1 MPRFLLPQ
9 RIAKAVGKEMK
20 RTEVD
25 VLIIGGGPAG
35 LAAAIELK
43 KRGVKT
49 VRVIEREKIAG
60 GVPRHSFHPGYGLR
74 DLKQFLSGPR
84 YAEKYVE
91 AAIKAGVHIST
102 SSTATA
108 WISDYEIKVTAPTG
122 LEVISARA
130 IILATGARE
139 RARAAR
145 AVPGKR
151 PAGIY
156 TTGSLQQSTYLE
168 NLKIGTRA
176 VIVGAEHV
184 SFSAVMTL
192 KHAGVKTVAML
203 TDKSRH
209 ETIGL
214 IRWALGFWYRFKLI
228 TKTEIVE
235 VLGDKRVTGVRIRRA
250 GVERVIACD
259 TIVFTGNWIPDNELA
274 RRGGFAIDS
283 TFKSPIVDESAQM
296 QRKGIYAIGNLVLP
310 IKAADKCAVDAR
322 EVARKVA
329 ANLS

>member
-1 MPRFLLPQ
+1 
-9 RIAKAVGKEMK
+9 MK
-20 RTEVD
+20 RTDVD
-25 VLIIGGGPAG
+25 VLVIGGGPAG

-43 KRGVKT
+43 KSGVQS
-49 VRVIEREKIAG
+49 VRVIERERVAG

-74 DLKQFLSGPR
+74 DFKQFLSGPK
-84 YAEKYVE
+84 YAKKYVE
-91 AAIKAGVHIST
+91 SALTSGVVIST
-102 SSTATA
+102 LSTATHFGEKN
-108 WISDYEIKVTAPTG
+108 SVQVTSPAGIET
-122 LEVISARA
+122 INARA

-156 TTGSLQQSTYLE
+156 TTGSLQQATYLE
-168 NLKIGTRA
+168 DLAIGTRA

-203 TDKSRH
+203 TDKRKH
-209 ETIGL
+209 ETLGVVRI
-214 IRWALGFWYRFKLI
+214 ALGLWYRFKLM

-235 VLGDKRVTGVRIRRA
+235 VLGDSRVTGVRIRRN
-250 GVERVIACD
+250 GVEKVIACD
-259 TIVFTGNWIPDNELA
+259 TIVFTGNWIPDNELV
-274 RRGGFAIDS
+274 RRGGFEIDS
-283 TFKSPIVDESAQM
+283 TYKSPIVSADAQIA
-296 QRKGIYAIGNLVLP
+296 GTSIYAVGNLVLP

-322 EVARKVA
+322 AVAKKVA
-329 ANLS
+329 ATLD

>member
-1 MPRFLLPQ
+1 
-9 RIAKAVGKEMK
+9 MK

-25 VLIIGGGPAG
+25 VLIIGAGPAG

-43 KRGVKT
+43 KSGVKS
-49 VRVIEREKIAG
+49 VRVIERERVAG

-74 DLKQFLSGPR
+74 DFKRFLSGPR
-84 YAEKYVE
+84 YAQKYVD
-91 AAIKAGVHIST
+91 AAVEAGVQIST
-102 SSTATA
+102 LSTATE
-108 WISDYEIKVTAPTG
+108 WVNDSQVRVTSPAGIET
-122 LEVISARA
+122 ITARS

-156 TTGSLQQSTYLE
+156 TTGSLQQATYLE
-168 NLKIGTRA
+168 DLEIGTRA
-176 VIVGAEHV
+176 VVVGAEHV

-203 TDKSRH
+203 TDKNKH
-209 ETIGL
+209 ESIGL
-214 IRWALGFWYRFKLI
+214 VRVALGIWYRFKLI

-235 VLGDKRVTGVRIRRA
+235 VLGDNRVTGVRIRRA
-250 GVERVIACD
+250 GIESVIACD
-259 TIVFTGNWIPDNELA
+259 TIVFTGNWIPDNELV

-283 TFKSPIVDESAQM
+283 IYKSPVVNATAQIS
-296 QRKGIYAIGNLVLP
+296 GTSIYAIGNLVLP
-310 IKAADKCAVDAR
+310 IKAADQCAVDAKT
-322 EVARKVA
+322 VAKKVA
-329 ANLS
+329 ASLR

>member
-1 MPRFLLPQ
+1 VKTSQ
-9 RIAKAVGKEMK
+9 
-20 RTEVD
+20 VD

-43 KRGVKT
+43 KSGINN
-49 VRVIEREKIAG
+49 VRIIERERVAG

-74 DLKQFLSGPR
+74 DFKQFLSGPK
-84 YAEKYVE
+84 YAKKYVE
-91 AAIKAGVHIST
+91 SALTSGVVIST
-102 SSTATA
+102 LSTATHFGEKN
-108 WISDYEIKVTAPTG
+108 SVQVTSPAGIET
-122 LEVISARA
+122 ISARA

-156 TTGSLQQSTYLE
+156 TTGSLQQATYLE
-168 NLKIGTRA
+168 DLAIGSRA

-203 TDKSRH
+203 TDKKKH
-209 ETIGL
+209 ETVGL
-214 IRWALGFWYRFKLI
+214 VRIALGLWYRFKLM

-235 VLGDKRVTGVRIRRA
+235 VLGDSRVTGVRIRRS
-250 GVERVIACD
+250 GVEKIIACD
-259 TIVFTGNWIPDNELA
+259 TIVFTGDWIPDNELV

-283 TFKSPIVDESAQM
+283 TYKSPIVSANAQIA
-296 QRKGIYAIGNLVLP
+296 GTSIYAVGNLVLP

-322 EVARKVA
+322 VIAKKVA
-329 ANLS
+329 ANLN

>member
-1 MPRFLLPQ
+1 
-9 RIAKAVGKEMK
+9 MK

-35 LAAAIELK
+35 LSAAIELK
-43 KRGVKT
+43 KSGVKS
-49 VRVIEREKIAG
+49 VRVIERERSAG

-74 DLKQFLSGPR
+74 DFKQFLSGPK
-84 YAEKYVE
+84 YAQKYVA
-91 AAIKAGVHIST
+91 AAIAAGVQIST
-102 SSTATA
+102 SSTATKWA
-108 WISDYEIKVTAPTG
+108 SDYEIEVTLPTG
-122 LEVISARA
+122 LETITARA

-168 NLKIGTRA
+168 DLDIGTRA
-176 VIVGAEHV
+176 VVVGAEHV

-203 TDKSRH
+203 TDKKKH
-209 ETIGL
+209 ETVGIV
-214 IRWALGFWYRFKLI
+214 RWALGLWYRFRLI
-228 TKTEIVE
+228 TECEIIDIQ
-235 VLGDKRVTGVRIRRA
+235 GDKRVSGLRIRR
-250 GVERVIACD
+250 GGKEILIACD

-274 RRGGFAIDS
+274 RRGGFDIDA
-283 TFKSPIVDESAQM
+283 TYKSPLVDASSQM
-296 QRKGIYAIGNLVLP
+296 QRNNIYAIGNLVLP
-310 IKAADKCAVDAR
+310 IKAADKCALDAR
-322 EVARKVA
+322 AVAKMVA
-329 ANLS
+329 AKLR

>member
-1 MPRFLLPQ
+1 
-9 RIAKAVGKEMK
+9 MK

-25 VLIIGGGPAG
+25 VLIIGAGPAG

-43 KRGVKT
+43 KSGVKS
-49 VRVIEREKIAG
+49 VRVIERERVAG

-74 DLKQFLSGPR
+74 DFKRFLSGPR
-84 YAEKYVE
+84 YAQKYVD
-91 AAIKAGVHIST
+91 AAVEAGVQIST
-102 SSTATA
+102 LSTATE
-108 WISDYEIKVTAPTG
+108 WVSDSQVRVTSPAGIET
-122 LEVISARA
+122 ITARS

-156 TTGSLQQSTYLE
+156 TTGSLQQATYLE
-168 NLKIGTRA
+168 DLEIGTRA
-176 VIVGAEHV
+176 VVVGAEHV

-203 TDKSRH
+203 TDKNKH
-209 ETIGL
+209 ESIGL
-214 IRWALGFWYRFKLI
+214 VRVALEIWYRFKLI

-235 VLGDKRVTGVRIRRA
+235 VLGDKRVTGVRIRRGA
-250 GVERVIACD
+250 VESVIACD
-259 TIVFTGNWIPDNELA
+259 TIVFTGNWIPDNELV

-283 TFKSPIVDESAQM
+283 IYKSPVVNATAQIS
-296 QRKGIYAIGNLVLP
+296 GTSIYAIGNLVLP
-310 IKAADKCAVDAR
+310 IKAADQCAVDAKT
-322 EVARKVA
+322 VAKKVA
-329 ANLS
+329 ASLR

>member
-1 MPRFLLPQ
+1 
-9 RIAKAVGKEMK
+9 MK

-43 KRGVKT
+43 KSGVKS
-49 VRVIEREKIAG
+49 VRVIERERVAG

-74 DLKQFLSGPR
+74 DFKRFLSGPR
-84 YAEKYVE
+84 YAQKYVD
-91 AAIKAGVHIST
+91 AAVEAGVQIST
-102 SSTATA
+102 LSTATE
-108 WISDYEIKVTAPTG
+108 WVNDSQVRVTSPAGIET
-122 LEVISARA
+122 ITARS

-168 NLKIGTRA
+168 DLEIGTRA
-176 VIVGAEHV
+176 VVVGAEHV
-184 SFSAVMTL
+184 SFSAVITL

-203 TDKSRH
+203 TDKSKH
-209 ETIGL
+209 ESIGL
-214 IRWALGFWYRFKLI
+214 VRVALGIWYRFKLF
-228 TKTEIVE
+228 TKTEIIE
-235 VLGDKRVTGVRIRRA
+235 VLGDKRVTGVRIRRGA
-250 GVERVIACD
+250 VESVIACD
-259 TIVFTGNWIPDNELA
+259 TIVFTGNWIPDNELV

-283 TFKSPIVDESAQM
+283 IYKSPVVNATAQIS
-296 QRKGIYAIGNLVLP
+296 GTSIYAIGNLVLP
-310 IKAADKCAVDAR
+310 IKAADQCAVDAKT
-322 EVARKVA
+322 VAKKVA
-329 ANLS
+329 ASLR

>member
-1 MPRFLLPQ
+1 
-9 RIAKAVGKEMK
+9 MK

-25 VLIIGGGPAG
+25 VLIIGAGPAG

-43 KRGVKT
+43 KSGVKS
-49 VRVIEREKIAG
+49 VRVIERERVAG

-74 DLKQFLSGPR
+74 DFKRFLSGPR
-84 YAEKYVE
+84 YAQKYVD
-91 AAIKAGVHIST
+91 AAVKAGVQIST
-102 SSTATA
+102 LSTATE
-108 WISDYEIKVTAPTG
+108 WVNDSQVRVTSPAGIET
-122 LEVISARA
+122 ITARS

-168 NLKIGTRA
+168 DLEIGTRA
-176 VIVGAEHV
+176 VVVGAEHV

-203 TDKSRH
+203 TYKNKH
-209 ETIGL
+209 ESVG
-214 IRWALGFWYRFKLI
+214 RVRVALGIWYRFKLI

-235 VLGDKRVTGVRIRRA
+235 VLGDKRVTGVRIRRGA
-250 GVERVIACD
+250 VESVIACD
-259 TIVFTGNWIPDNELA
+259 TIVFTGNWIPDNELV

-283 TFKSPIVDESAQM
+283 IYKSPVVNATAQIS
-296 QRKGIYAIGNLVLP
+296 GTSIYAIGNLVLP
-310 IKAADKCAVDAR
+310 IKAADQCAVDAKT
-322 EVARKVA
+322 VAKKVA
-329 ANLS
+329 ASLR

>member
-1 MPRFLLPQ
+1 
-9 RIAKAVGKEMK
+9 MK

-35 LAAAIELK
+35 LSAAIELK
-43 KRGVKT
+43 KSGVKS
-49 VRVIEREKIAG
+49 VRVIERERSAG

-74 DLKQFLSGPR
+74 DFKQFLSGPK
-84 YAEKYVE
+84 YAQKYVA
-91 AAIKAGVHIST
+91 AAIAAGVQIST
-102 SSTATA
+102 SSTATKWA
-108 WISDYEIKVTAPTG
+108 SDYEIEVTSPTG
-122 LEVISARA
+122 LETITARA

-168 NLKIGTRA
+168 DLDIGTRA
-176 VIVGAEHV
+176 VVVGAEHV

-203 TDKSRH
+203 TDKKKH
-209 ETIGL
+209 ETVGIV
-214 IRWALGFWYRFKLI
+214 RWALGLWYRFRLI
-228 TKTEIVE
+228 TECEIIDIQ
-235 VLGDKRVTGVRIRRA
+235 GDKRVSGLRIRR
-250 GVERVIACD
+250 GGKEILIACD

-274 RRGGFAIDS
+274 RRGGFDIDA
-283 TFKSPIVDESAQM
+283 TYKSPLVDASSQM
-296 QRKGIYAIGNLVLP
+296 QRNNIYAIGNLVLP
-310 IKAADKCAVDAR
+310 IKAADKCALDAR
-322 EVARKVA
+322 VVAKKVA
-329 ANLS
+329 AKLR

>member
-1 MPRFLLPQ
+1 
-9 RIAKAVGKEMK
+9 MK
-20 RTEVD
+20 TSQVD
-25 VLIIGGGPAG
+25 VLVIGGGPAG

-43 KRGVKT
+43 KSGINS
-49 VRVIEREKIAG
+49 VRVIERERVAG

-74 DLKQFLSGPR
+74 DFKQFLSGPK
-84 YAEKYVE
+84 YAKKYVE
-91 AAIKAGVHIST
+91 SALTSGVVIST
-102 SSTATA
+102 LSTATHFGEKN
-108 WISDYEIKVTAPTG
+108 SVQVTSPAGIET
-122 LEVISARA
+122 ISARA

-156 TTGSLQQSTYLE
+156 TTGSLQQATYLE
-168 NLKIGTRA
+168 DLAIGTRA

-203 TDKSRH
+203 TDKKKH
-209 ETIGL
+209 ETVGL
-214 IRWALGFWYRFKLI
+214 VRIALGLWYRFKLM

-235 VLGDKRVTGVRIRRA
+235 VLGDSRVSGVRIRRN
-250 GVERVIACD
+250 GVEKIIACD
-259 TIVFTGNWIPDNELA
+259 TIVFTGNWIPDNELV

-283 TFKSPIVDESAQM
+283 TYKSPIVSADAQIA
-296 QRKGIYAIGNLVLP
+296 GTSIYAVGNLVLP

-322 EVARKVA
+322 VTAKKVA
-329 ANLS
+329 ATLKQ

>member
-1 MPRFLLPQ
+1 
-9 RIAKAVGKEMK
+9 MK

-25 VLIIGGGPAG
+25 VLIIGAGPAG

-43 KRGVKT
+43 KSGVKS
-49 VRVIEREKIAG
+49 VRVIERERVAG

-74 DLKQFLSGPR
+74 DFKRFLSGPR
-84 YAEKYVE
+84 YAQKYV
-91 AAIKAGVHIST
+91 AAAVEAGVQIST
-102 SSTATA
+102 LSTATE
-108 WISDYEIKVTAPTG
+108 WVNDSQVRVTSPAGIET
-122 LEVISARA
+122 ITARS

-168 NLKIGTRA
+168 DLEIGTRA
-176 VIVGAEHV
+176 VVVGAEHV

-203 TDKSRH
+203 TDKNKH
-209 ETIGL
+209 ESIGL
-214 IRWALGFWYRFKLI
+214 VRVALGIWYRFKLI

-250 GVERVIACD
+250 GVENVIACD
-259 TIVFTGNWIPDNELA
+259 TIVFTGNWIPDNELV

-283 TFKSPIVDESAQM
+283 IYKSPVVNATAQIS
-296 QRKGIYAIGNLVLP
+296 GTSIYAIGNLVLP
-310 IKAADKCAVDAR
+310 IKAADQCAVDAKT
-322 EVARKVA
+322 VAKKVA
-329 ANLS
+329 ASLR

>member
-1 MPRFLLPQ
+1 
-9 RIAKAVGKEMK
+9 MK
-20 RTEVD
+20 TSQVD
-25 VLIIGGGPAG
+25 VLVIGGGPAG

-43 KRGVKT
+43 KSGVQS
-49 VRVIEREKIAG
+49 VRVIERERVAG

-74 DLKQFLSGPR
+74 DFKQFLSGPK
-84 YAEKYVE
+84 YAKKYVE
-91 AAIKAGVHIST
+91 SALTSGVVIST
-102 SSTATA
+102 LSTATHFGEKN
-108 WISDYEIKVTAPTG
+108 SVQVTSPAGIET
-122 LEVISARA
+122 ISARA

-156 TTGSLQQSTYLE
+156 TTGSLQQATYLE
-168 NLKIGTRA
+168 DLAIGSRA

-203 TDKSRH
+203 TEKKKH
-209 ETIGL
+209 ETVGL
-214 IRWALGFWYRFKLI
+214 VRTALGLWYRFKLM

-235 VLGDKRVTGVRIRRA
+235 VLGDSRVTGVRIRRN
-250 GVERVIACD
+250 GVEKVIACD
-259 TIVFTGNWIPDNELA
+259 TIVFTGDWIPDNELV
-274 RRGGFAIDS
+274 RRGGFAINS
-283 TFKSPIVDESAQM
+283 TYKSPIVGADAQIA
-296 QRKGIYAIGNLVLP
+296 GTSIYAIGNLVLP

-322 EVARKVA
+322 VVAKKVA
-329 ANLS
+329 ATLN

>member
-9 RIAKAVGKEMK
+9 RATKVTREEMK
-20 RTEVD
+20 TSQVD
-25 VLIIGGGPAG
+25 VLVIGGGPAG

-43 KRGVKT
+43 KSGVNS
-49 VRVIEREKIAG
+49 VRVLERERVAG

-74 DLKQFLSGPR
+74 DFKQFLSGPK
-84 YAEKYVE
+84 YAQKYVDT
-91 AAIKAGVHIST
+91 AQAAGVEIST
-102 SSTATA
+102 LSTATQLGEKN
-108 WISDYEIKVTAPTG
+108 SVQVTSPAGIET
-122 LEVISARA
+122 ISARA

-156 TTGSLQQSTYLE
+156 TTGSLQQATYLE
-168 NLKIGTRA
+168 DLAIGTRA

-203 TDKSRH
+203 TGKKKH
-209 ETIGL
+209 ETVGIVR
-214 IRWALGFWYRFKLI
+214 IALGLWYRFKLM
-228 TKTEIVE
+228 TRTEIVE
-235 VLGDKRVTGVRIRRA
+235 VLGDSRVTGIRIRRN
-250 GVERVIACD
+250 GVEKVIECD
-259 TIVFTGNWIPDNELA
+259 TIVFTGNWIPDNELV

-283 TFKSPIVDESAQM
+283 TYKSPIVAKNAQIPG
-296 QRKGIYAIGNLVLP
+296 QSIYAVGNLVLP

-322 EVARKVA
+322 VVAKKVA
-329 ANLS
+329 ASLR

>member
-1 MPRFLLPQ
+1 
-9 RIAKAVGKEMK
+9 MK
-20 RTEVD
+20 TSQVD
-25 VLIIGGGPAG
+25 VLVIGGGPAG

-43 KRGVKT
+43 KNGVKT
-49 VRVIEREKIAG
+49 VRVIERERVAG

-74 DLKQFLSGPR
+74 DFKQFLSGPK
-84 YAEKYVE
+84 YAKKYVE
-91 AAIKAGVHIST
+91 SALTSGVVIST
-102 SSTATA
+102 LSTATHFGEKN
-108 WISDYEIKVTAPTG
+108 SVQVTSPAGIET
-122 LEVISARA
+122 INARA

-156 TTGSLQQSTYLE
+156 TTGSLQQATYLE
-168 NLKIGTRA
+168 DLAIGSRA

-203 TDKSRH
+203 TDKKKH
-209 ETIGL
+209 ETVGL
-214 IRWALGFWYRFKLI
+214 VRIALGLWYRFKLM
-228 TKTEIVE
+228 TNTEIVE
-235 VLGDKRVTGVRIRRA
+235 VLGDSRVTGVRIRQN
-250 GVERVIACD
+250 GVEKTIACD
-259 TIVFTGNWIPDNELA
+259 TIVFTGNWIPDNELV

-283 TFKSPIVDESAQM
+283 TYKSPIVSANAQIA
-296 QRKGIYAIGNLVLP
+296 GTSIYAVGNLVLP

-322 EVARKVA
+322 TVAKKVA
-329 ANLS
+329 ASLN

>member
-1 MPRFLLPQ
+1 
-9 RIAKAVGKEMK
+9 MK

-25 VLIIGGGPAG
+25 ALIVGGGPAG

-43 KRGVKT
+43 KNGVKN
-49 VRVIEREKIAG
+49 VRVIEREKDAG

-74 DLKQFLSGPR
+74 DFKQFLSGPK
-84 YAEKYVE
+84 YAQKYV
-91 AAIKAGVHIST
+91 AAALAAGVQIST
-102 SSTATA
+102 SSTATK
-108 WISDYEIKVTAPTG
+108 WVSDYEMEVTSPTG
-122 LEVISARA
+122 LETITARA

-168 NLKIGTRA
+168 NLRIGTRA

-203 TDKSRH
+203 TDKKTH
-209 ETIGL
+209 ETVGIV
-214 IRWALGFWYRFKLI
+214 RWALGLWYRFKLI
-228 TKTEIVE
+228 TKSEIVE
-235 VLGDKRVTGVRIRRA
+235 VLGDKSVTGVRIRRD
-250 GVERVIACD
+250 GKENVIACD

-274 RRGGFAIDS
+274 RRGGFDIDA
-283 TFKSPIVDESAQM
+283 TYKSPLVDSDSQM
-296 QRKGIYAIGNLVLP
+296 QRPGIYAIGNLVLP

-322 EVARKVA
+322 AVAKKVA
-329 ANLS
+329 AKLR

>member
-1 MPRFLLPQ
+1 
-9 RIAKAVGKEMK
+9 MK
-20 RTEVD
+20 TSQVD
-25 VLIIGGGPAG
+25 VLVIGGGPAG

-43 KRGVKT
+43 KSGVQS
-49 VRVIEREKIAG
+49 VRVIERERVAG

-74 DLKQFLSGPR
+74 DFKQFLSGPK
-84 YAEKYVE
+84 YANKYVE
-91 AAIKAGVHIST
+91 SALSSGVVISIL
-102 SSTATA
+102 STATHFGEKN
-108 WISDYEIKVTAPTG
+108 SVQVTSPAGIET
-122 LEVISARA
+122 ISARA

-156 TTGSLQQSTYLE
+156 TTGSLQQATYLE
-168 NLKIGTRA
+168 DLAIGSRA

-203 TDKSRH
+203 TDKKKH
-209 ETIGL
+209 ESVGIVR
-214 IRWALGFWYRFKLI
+214 IALGLWYRFKLM

-235 VLGDKRVTGVRIRRA
+235 VLGDSRVTGVRIRRN
-250 GVERVIACD
+250 GVEKVIGCD
-259 TIVFTGNWIPDNELA
+259 TIVFTGNWIPDNELV

-283 TFKSPIVDESAQM
+283 TYKSPIVSANAQIA
-296 QRKGIYAIGNLVLP
+296 GTSIYAVGNLVLP

-322 EVARKVA
+322 VVAKKVA
-329 ANLS
+329 ASLN